1 MNEKKCAAVLLGPP
15 GSGKT
20 SLARSLA
27 TRYRISVVE
36 IGNLFEKEI
45 QLGTPLGRQIKPYK
59 TAGKLIPSELVE
71 QVICSELERV
81 QENLVVFDGFPR
93 STAQIETVFQLLKDK
108 HLDLCAVFVLTADI
122 QTAITRLSGRRICP
136 NCGAIYNIHTK
147 PPRHDGVCD
156 RCGGS
161 LIQRQ
166 DDRMVAIRERFKIY
180 ELDTIPVIEFFK
192 REFGHLT
199 WEESAALS
207 PDQLA
212 DRVWQ
217 RLEQAMDLP
226 ASAHRAN

>member
-1 MNEKKCAAVLLGPP
+1 MNGNKCAAVLLGPS

-27 TRYRISVVE
+27 TRYRISVIE

-45 QLGTPLGRQIKPYK
+45 QLGTSLGRRIKPYK

-71 QVICSELERV
+71 QVIRNELERV
-81 QENLVVFDGFPR
+81 QEDLVVFDGFPR
-93 STAQIETVFQLLKDK
+93 STAQIETLFQLLKDK
-108 HLDLCAVFVLTADI
+108 HLNLCAVFVLTADL

-147 PPRHDGVCD
+147 PTRHDGVCD
-156 RCGGS
+156 RCGGR

-166 DDRMVAIRERFKIY
+166 DDRMEAIRERFKIY
-180 ELDTIPVIEFFK
+180 ERDTMSVIEFFR

-199 WEESAALS
+199 SEESATLS

-226 ASAHRAN
+226 ASAHRGN